1 MMPKGIIICHGK
13 LAFELVQAAERI
25 LGNVDQVLTFSNDQL
40 SPQSLYSEVAN
51 TLQPQEEIVIMVDL
65 RGGNCWRIGKMIEQE
80 FPQARVISGVN
91 LPMVIS
97 FATKRDQLPFEELV
111 TTIERD
117 GHRGIA
123 LE

>member
-40 SPQSLYSEVAN
+40 SPQSLYNEVVN
-51 TLQPQEEIVIMVDL
+51 TLNPDEEIIIMVDL

-80 FPQARVISGVN
+80 FPHSRVISGVN

-97 FATKRDQLPFEELV
+97 FATKRSQLPFEELIS
-111 TTIERD
+111 TIERD
-117 GHRGIA
+117 GHRGIV

>member
-1 MMPKGIIICHGK
+1 MPKGIIICHGK
-13 LAFELVQAAERI
+13 LAFELIQAAERI

-40 SPQSLYSEVAN
+40 SPQSLYNEVVN
-51 TLQPQEEIVIMVDL
+51 TLNPHEEIIIMVDL

-80 FPQARVISGVN
+80 FPHCRVISGVN

-97 FATKRDQLPFEELV
+97 FATKRSQLPFEELIS
-111 TTIERD
+111 TIERD
-117 GHRGIA
+117 GHRGIV